1 MPSAAGKPKARTAA
15 CPSSLLVRPG
25 GEADA
30 APDEDENG
38 VDARE
43 TVPGLHDQRVQELES
58 AMVDGSGHA
67 TFVTKNCAP
76 RPRAIHSDG
85 AARPLS
91 EAQRLSR
98 PVTVAT

>member
-1 MPSAAGKPKARTAA
+1 MR
-15 CPSSLLVRPG
+15 LR
-25 GEADA
+25 
-30 APDEDENG
+30 DEDENG

-43 TVPGLHDQRVQELES
+43 TVPGLHDQRVQELEK
-58 AMVDGSGHA
+58 GNYRRPGHA
-67 TFVTKNCAP
+67 TFVTENCAT

-98 PVTVAT
+98 SVTVAR